1 MSAAV
6 AIFTR
11 ARKKISTR
19 LGEQYQVVFVTD
31 ELPSKLEGKTA
42 VEVSGNLLG
51 EISEVEPQIK
61 DGQIIFKVTIVQQG
75 EYFSR
80 SSYVGRKV
88 KYISPKDI
96 LSVGKDCVIIS
107 YGEIPPLNEI
117 AELVEKAGKQQQL
130 QEDLESLR
138 KEYYESIENA
148 KKLSQDLEL
157 ATEKLNRSSR
167 MEEEYQTLKETVI
180 EQEGKLKI
188 ARDYVGVMEELENM
202 IRALRDDIRG
212 MEDMEK
218 MMRSIVNEE
227 LDARGL
233 RKSY

>member
-1 MSAAV
+1 M
-6 AIFTR
+6 
-11 ARKKISTR
+11 
-19 LGEQYQVVFVTD
+19 TD

-61 DGQIIFKVTIVQQG
+61 EGQIIFKVTVTQQG

-80 SSYVGRKV
+80 STYVGRKV
-88 KYISPKDI
+88 KYLSPKDI

-107 YGEIPPLNEI
+107 YGEIPPVNEI
-117 AELVEKAGKQQQL
+117 IELMEKAKKQENL
-130 QEDLESLR
+130 EADLESLR
-138 KEYYESIENA
+138 KEYYDSVEEV
-148 KKLSQDLEL
+148 KRLSQDLEV
-157 ATEKLNRSSR
+157 ATEKVKKSSR

-212 MEDMEK
+212 MEDIEK
-218 MMRSIVNEE
+218 IMRLIVNEE

>member
-1 MSAAV
+1 MS
-6 AIFTR
+6 
-11 ARKKISTR
+11 
-19 LGEQYQVVFVTD
+19 D

-61 DGQIIFKVTIVQQG
+61 EGQIIFKVTITQKG
-75 EYFSR
+75 EYFSK

-88 KYISPKDI
+88 KYLSPSDI

-107 YGEIPPLNEI
+107 YGEIPTLGEI
-117 AELVEKAGKQQQL
+117 AELMEKAKKQANV
-130 QEDLESLR
+130 EADLESLR
-138 KEYYESIENA
+138 KEYYESVEEV
-148 KKLSQDLEL
+148 KRLSQELEL
-157 ATEKLNRSSR
+157 ASEKVNKFSR
-167 MEEEYQTLKETVI
+167 MDEEYQTLKETVI

-218 MMRSIVNEE
+218 MMRAIVNEE

>member
-1 MSAAV
+1 M
-6 AIFTR
+6 
-11 ARKKISTR
+11 
-19 LGEQYQVVFVTD
+19 TD

-42 VEVSGNLLG
+42 VEVSGDLLG

-61 DGQIIFKVTIVQQG
+61 DGQIIFKVTITPQG
-75 EYFSR
+75 DYFR
-80 SSYVGRKV
+80 KSSYVGRKV
-88 KYISPKDI
+88 KYLSPRDI

-107 YGEIPPLNEI
+107 YGKIPPLNEI
-117 AELVEKAGKQQQL
+117 VGLMENAGKL
-130 QEDLESLR
+130 QNLQDDLDSLR
-138 KEYYESIENA
+138 KEYYDRMEEG
-148 KKLSQDLEL
+148 KRLSHELEL
-157 ATEKLNRSSR
+157 ATEKANKFSR

-218 MMRSIVNEE
+218 MMRGIVNEE